1 MPPGLMDDGENA
13 LATVGEVAVTV
24 RVAVFDTGPVAA
36 CVLETPEVV
45 FGLTPTEVP
54 RTTTVTV
61 HESDAGMVRPVKES
75 AVCPAAKLLPPAP
88 AQLPPAAPAALM
100 DIPESASVK
109 AALVSAKLLEL
120 TIVKVIVLVVPSA
133 IDAGV
138 KTLLMVGDP
147 ATASEAEAAAP
158 GGAWLLVAVPV
169 VLLTVE
175 LVVTVCVMVHEPP
188 DARVPVL
195 NPTFAP
201 PLTPPMSVATP
212 PAVQETLPAAA
223 LVRPAG

>member
-1 MPPGLMDDGENA
+1 MMAAGAAFRLPNVMVRVEMPPGLMDDGENA

-54 RTTTVTV
+54 RTITVTV

-75 AVCPAAKLLPPAP
+75 AVCPAGKVLPPA
-88 AQLPPAAPAALM
+88 
-100 DIPESASVK
+100 
-109 AALVSAKLLEL
+109 
-120 TIVKVIVLVVPSA
+120 
-133 IDAGV
+133 
-138 KTLLMVGDP
+138 
-147 ATASEAEAAAP
+147 
-158 GGAWLLVAVPV
+158 
-169 VLLTVE
+169 
-175 LVVTVCVMVHEPP
+175 
-188 DARVPVL
+188 
-195 NPTFAP
+195 
-201 PLTPPMSVATP
+201 